1 MNKVFF
7 CHQHLTKV
15 GSKNSPIFKKVV
27 SKDWYVKIDGNLFE
41 TFIKCLVFYLG
52 MILKKIYLVFLYTI
66 RKGKINMEYV

>member
-41 TFIKCLVFYLG
+41 TFIKCLVFLFRYDSKKDLLG
-52 MILKKIYLVFLYTI
+52 IFIHY
-66 RKGKINMEYV
+66 